1 MLFRVL
7 GPLEVFHVDG
17 RTAEIP
23 AGVPRRVLSALLVR
37 PNTWVGADSLAEAV
51 WPDRD
56 VVSSREVLRACAHRL
71 CRITPL
77 FDGTSARV
85 ESTRDRHRVNVGEG
99 ELDSVVFERLVED
112 GRDVLATDPELAA
125 RCFRA
130 AAGLWRGTPFAL
142 LNTYHSGFEAARL
155 ARLRWEALDDLVTA
169 LEALGQVSESVTL
182 LQSLLGEDPTRE
194 RTWLRL
200 VDVLTRAERPVEA
213 EAAFRKAVRVA
224 GPR

>member
-7 GPLEVFHVDG
+7 GPLAVSHVDG

-37 PNTWVGADSLAEAV
+37 PNTWVDADGLAEAV

-56 VVSSREVLRACAHRL
+56 VVSSADVLRACAHRL

-77 FDGTSARV
+77 FDGTSARI
-85 ESTRDRHRVNVGEG
+85 ESTRDRHRLNVEEG
-99 ELDSVVFERLVED
+99 ELDSAVFERLVED
-112 GRDVLATDPELAA
+112 GRDLLATDPELAA

-130 AAGLWRGTPFAL
+130 AAGLWRGAPFTL
-142 LNTYHSGFEAARL
+142 LHTYHGRFEAARL
-155 ARLRWEALDDLVTA
+155 TRLRWGALDDLVTA
-169 LEALGQVSESVTL
+169 LEALGHVSESVTL
-182 LQSLLGEDPTRE
+182 LQALLGEDPTRE
-194 RTWLRL
+194 HTWLRL

-224 GPR
+224 EHR